1 MFEELFGKCSLD
13 ISKGDVVSIDDK
25 YKINDYDIKNT
36 IFKTIDDLVLYLRN
50 DGFLIESKIIKVNN
64 LRVFDDKNLHVQY
77 DADKIYS
84 IHIKDK
90 DVYERLK
97 IATKEIIPM
106 KSYFISKQTILLNDF
121 EGDKN

>member
-13 ISKGDVVSIDDK
+13 ISKGDVVSI
-25 YKINDYDIKNT
+25 
-36 IFKTIDDLVLYLRN
+36 
-50 DGFLIESKIIKVNN
+50 
-64 LRVFDDKNLHVQY
+64 DDKNLHVQY